1 MAAATTT
8 RTTTTTTTTTNP
20 HERNIGLLQH
30 LEDAKRAGH
39 LKSFTDEDEC
49 VKENVVVYQ
58 PAPAA
63 AAGSTLLCKE
73 EEEEEVRVPSS
84 LLYSLTL

>member
-8 RTTTTTTTTTNP
+8 RTTTTTTNP

-58 PAPAA
+58 PAPAPA
-63 AAGSTLLCKE
+63 ATLLCKEEE